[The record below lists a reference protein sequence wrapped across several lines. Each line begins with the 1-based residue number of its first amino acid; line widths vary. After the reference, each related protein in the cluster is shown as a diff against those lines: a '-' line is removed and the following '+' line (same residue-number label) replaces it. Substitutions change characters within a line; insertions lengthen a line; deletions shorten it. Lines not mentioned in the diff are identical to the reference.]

1 VPSHMPWR
9 ITAQDLRDFLLA
21 YCACL
26 LVVGLYIA

>member
-1 VPSHMPWR
+1 MPWR

-21 YCACL
+21 YCAGL